1 MSNTGNQRVRQGP
14 RRSHENFNRGP
25 MHWQPSRLRKSAV
38 RADFDSSKVSLPH
51 ANAKHY
57 APEHSISHWAQP
69 SPVLAVDRMANITAG
84 SDRLVGLGLGSTQIH
99 AMDADSDRSA
109 SSTSDAMQSVVLGE
123 PVGVS
128 FGGPIAGATLGV
140 PLGVSDTAS
149 VGEPEPVRVPVRRI
163 VEAVGSRVVFAAGG
177 FCSCMPLGGDGASPD
192 STQDDGG
199 IGVQSP
205 AAPVHTETVSNLAG
219 RRDRRLRMDL
229 TREKRPVSPSV
240 SFSEPTAS
248 DAAAP
253 RTTFSL
259 RAETPE

>member
-14 RRSHENFNRGP
+14 RRSLENFDRGP

-38 RADFDSSKVSLPH
+38 RADLDSSKVSLPH

-84 SDRLVGLGLGSTQIH
+84 SDRLGLGLGSTQIH

-149 VGEPEPVRVPVRRI
+149 VGEPEPVRVPVRII
-163 VEAVGSRVVFAAGG
+163 VEADGSRVVFAAGG
-177 FCSCMPLGGDGASPD
+177 FCSCMPLGGDGASTD
-192 STQDDGG
+192 SMQDDGG
-199 IGVQSP
+199 IGVESP